1 MTIEIR
7 NFIAFFVILLCGET
21 YGKYLEGLNVNL
33 GDALIFLRE
42 YDSAASLMCTRVMI
56 AQWNFATNVTDA
68 NHQKMV
74 DEQTLKLKFERA
86 SWRKAVTFAWS
97 RIPDPLARRELK
109 MIATKGRSSLTDDKF
124 NEIHRLISE
133 MKEIY
138 VKARVCSY
146 KQIDDECNLS
156 LDHDLNKIMAQ
167 SKDYDE
173 LLYYWHAWHEAI
185 GFADAGDQMR
195 ELFEDEYF
203 QQNMAEIMSA
213 MTPLYKNLFTYVR
226 SKLIERYGD
235 RIREDG
241 PLPAHVL
248 GDMWSQNWE
257 GLFELVQPFPA
268 SRKLDVTLDMMIQ
281 GITPMRMFQIAE
293 EFFTSLGMKPM
304 PPEFWKFSI
313 LEKPID
319 REIKCTP
326 SAWDFCNKIDY
337 RIKQC
342 TRVTMEDLLS
352 THYEM
357 AHLQYYLQ
365 YKDHPL
371 LFRNEAIPGF
381 HEAVSDAIG
390 LSIFTRQHLHKIGLY
405 NNLTDD
411 YDSSINFL
419 MLMALRKVAYMPFA
433 YIVDRWRWRVFSDG
447 VEDMTEHWW
456 ELRLQYQG
464 IVPPVSRFER
474 NFDPAAKYH
483 IPADSPY
490 TKYFV
495 STVLQFQ
502 LFQSLCEISGHTDEL
517 HTCDLYR
524 SREAGR
530 LLSDI
535 LSMGASRP
543 WQDVVKHMTRGRT
556 NRIDAG
562 AMLKYFE
569 PLNAWLKR
577 QNEMQPV
584 IGWITSRDDR
594 EKYYRYRAPSYNSL
608 GLVNNIFVYQN
619 SLKQEIH
626 KNGITLAY
634 YSDSKQ
640 SSDDNCQKPQTE
652 QKLTVFKKMKQMTK
666 DYWHVLLPV
675 HVITSIGW
683 LTLFYTAVRNGVD
696 IVQLLEYM
704 NFSEKYIDLL
714 RNSSAGNL
722 AITYALYKIFT
733 PLRYTVTVGGTTMAI
748 RYLSKLGYVKPL
760 SFKLQSEPVQSN
772 KCAAEYK
779 SKLKAECKTDQQTKP
794 PTS

>member
-1 MTIEIR
+1 
-7 NFIAFFVILLCGET
+7 
-21 YGKYLEGLNVNL
+21 
-33 GDALIFLRE
+33 
-42 YDSAASLMCTRVMI
+42 MCTRVMI

-74 DEQTLKLKFERA
+74 DEQTLKLKFERS

-124 NEIHRLISE
+124 NEIHRLIAE

-146 KQIDDECNLS
+146 KQIDGECNLS
-156 LDHDLNKIMAQ
+156 LDYDLNKIMAT

-173 LLYYWHAWHEAI
+173 LLYYWHAWHEVIGPQLQNKYLRYVQLTNGAAKLN

-213 MTPLYKNLFTYVR
+213 VTPLYKNLFTYVR
-226 SKLIERYGD
+226 SKLIERYDD

-257 GLFELVQPFPA
+257 GLFELVQPF
-268 SRKLDVTLDMMIQ
+268 SVSQKLDVTLDMMIQ
-281 GITPMRMFQIAE
+281 GITPIRMFQIAE

-326 SAWDFCNKIDY
+326 SAWDFCNRIDY

-365 YKDHPL
+365 YKDQPL

-390 LSIFTRQHLHKIGLY
+390 LSIFTRQHLHKIGLH

-433 YIVDRWRWRVFSDG
+433 YIVDQWRWRVFSDG
-447 VEDMTEHWW
+447 VENMTAHWW

-464 IVPPVSRFER
+464 IVPPVPRFER

-490 TKYFV
+490 AKYFV

-502 LFQSLCEISGHTDEL
+502 LFESLCEISGHTGEL
-517 HTCDLYR
+517 HTCDFYR

-543 WQDVVKHMTRGRT
+543 WQDVVRHMTRGRT
-556 NRIDAG
+556 NRIDAD

-577 QNEMQPV
+577 QNKMQPV
-584 IGWITSRDDR
+584 IGWITSRDDK
-594 EKYYRYRAPSYNSL
+594 ERYHRYKAASYNSL
-608 GLVNNIFVYQN
+608 GLVNNIFVYQK
-619 SLKQEIH
+619 SLKQEIN

-634 YSDSKQ
+634 YSDFKQ
-640 SSDDNCQKPQTE
+640 SSDGDCQKPQTE
-652 QKLTVFKKMKQMTK
+652 QKLTVFQKMKQMTK
-666 DYWHVLLPV
+666 DYWHVLIPV

-683 LTLFYTAVRNGVD
+683 VAIFYTAVRNGVD
-696 IVQLLEYM
+696 VVQLLEYM
-704 NFSEKYIDLL
+704 NFSEKYIDLV
-714 RNSSAGNL
+714 RNSSAGDF

-733 PLRYTVTVGGTTMAI
+733 PIRYTVTVGGTTMAI
-748 RYLSKLGYVKPL
+748 RYLSKLGYVKAL
-760 SFKLQSEPVQSN
+760 SFKLQSVEPVQSN
-772 KCAAEYK
+772 KCAAENK
-779 SKLKAECKTDQQTKP
+779 KKFKAECKTDRHSESSKP
-794 PTS
+794 

>member
-1 MTIEIR
+1 MSITDATINLLQRIMTIGIR
-7 NFIAFFVILLCGET
+7 NVIAFFVIVLYGET
-21 YGKYLEGLNVNL
+21 HGKYLEGLNVNL
-33 GDALIFLRE
+33 GDALVFLRE

-74 DEQTLKLKFERA
+74 DEQILKLKFERA

-124 NEIHRLISE
+124 NEIHRLIAE

-146 KQIDDECNLS
+146 KQIDGECNLS
-156 LDHDLNKIMAQ
+156 LDYDLNKIMVT

-173 LLYYWHAWHEAI
+173 LLHYWHAWHEVIGPQLQNKYLRYVQLANRAAKLN

-213 MTPLYKNLFTYVR
+213 VTPLYKNLFTYVR

-281 GITPMRMFQIAE
+281 GITPIRYQKKINFLNSYFILIYL
-293 EFFTSLGMKPM
+293 SLYYIKWQSTPNC
-304 PPEFWKFSI
+304 I
-313 LEKPID
+313 LLHN
-319 REIKCTP
+319 C
-326 SAWDFCNKIDY
+326 

-390 LSIFTRQHLHKIGLY
+390 LSIFTRQHLHKIGLH
-405 NNLTDD
+405 NNLTDN

-447 VEDMTEHWW
+447 VEDMTAHWW

-464 IVPPVSRFER
+464 IVPPVPRFER

-490 TKYFV
+490 AKYFV

-502 LFQSLCEISGHTDEL
+502 LFQSLCEISGHTGEL

-543 WQDVVKHMTRGRT
+543 WQDVVRHMTRSRT

-594 EKYYRYRAPSYNSL
+594 MYLVKIGIFHFISELFAQWYENSARRIEL
-608 GLVNNIFVYQN
+608 WSLFPLLLVTAKIIIYINHYI
-619 SLKQEIH
+619 LH
-626 KNGITLAY
+626 
-634 YSDSKQ
+634 
-640 SSDDNCQKPQTE
+640 
-652 QKLTVFKKMKQMTK
+652 
-666 DYWHVLLPV
+666 PV
-675 HVITSIGW
+675 I
-683 LTLFYTAVRNGVD
+683 
-696 IVQLLEYM
+696 
-704 NFSEKYIDLL
+704 
-714 RNSSAGNL
+714 
-722 AITYALYKIFT
+722 
-733 PLRYTVTVGGTTMAI
+733 
-748 RYLSKLGYVKPL
+748 
-760 SFKLQSEPVQSN
+760 
-772 KCAAEYK
+772 
-779 SKLKAECKTDQQTKP
+779 
-794 PTS
+794 

>member
-1 MTIEIR
+1 
-7 NFIAFFVILLCGET
+7 
-21 YGKYLEGLNVNL
+21 
-33 GDALIFLRE
+33 
-42 YDSAASLMCTRVMI
+42 MCTRVMI

-124 NEIHRLISE
+124 NEIHRLIAE

-146 KQIDDECNLS
+146 KQIDGECNLS
-156 LDHDLNKIMAQ
+156 LDYDLNKIMAT

-173 LLYYWHAWHEAI
+173 LLHYWHAWHEVIGLQLQNKYLRYVQLANRAAKLN

-213 MTPLYKNLFTYVR
+213 VTPLYKNLFTYVR

-281 GITPMRMFQIAE
+281 GITPIRMFQIAE

-326 SAWDFCNKIDY
+326 SAWDFCNRIDY

-342 TRVTMEDLLS
+342 TRITMEDLLS
-352 THYEM
+352 IHYEM

-390 LSIFTRQHLHKIGLY
+390 LSIFTRQHLHKIGLH

-433 YIVDRWRWRVFSDG
+433 YIVDQWRWHVFSDG
-447 VEDMTEHWW
+447 VEDMTAHWW

-464 IVPPVSRFER
+464 IIPPVPRFER

-490 TKYFV
+490 AKYFV

-502 LFQSLCEISGHTDEL
+502 LFQSLCEISGHTGEL

-543 WQDVVKHMTRGRT
+543 WQDVVRHMTRGRT

-584 IGWITSRDDR
+584 IGWITSHDDR
-594 EKYYRYRAPSYNSL
+594 ERYHCYKAASYNSL
-608 GLVNNIFVYQN
+608 GLVNNIFVYQK
-619 SLKQEIH
+619 SLKQEIN

-634 YSDSKQ
+634 YSDLKQ
-640 SSDDNCQKPQTE
+640 SSGGDCEKPQTE
-652 QKLTVFKKMKQMTK
+652 QKLTVFQKMKQMTK
-666 DYWHVLLPV
+666 DYWHVLIPV

-683 LTLFYTAVRNGVD
+683 VAIFYTAVRNGVD
-696 IVQLLEYM
+696 IVQLLEFM
-704 NFSEKYIDLL
+704 NFSEKYINVV
-714 RNSSAGNL
+714 RNSSAGDL

-733 PLRYTVTVGGTTMAI
+733 PIRYTVTVGGTTMAI
-748 RYLSKLGYVKPL
+748 RYLSKLGYVKAL
-760 SFKLQSEPVQSN
+760 SFKLQSVEPVQSN
-772 KCAAEYK
+772 KYAAEHKKKFKAEYK
-779 SKLKAECKTDQQTKP
+779 TDRHSESSKP
-794 PTS
+794 

>member
-1 MTIEIR
+1 
-7 NFIAFFVILLCGET
+7 
-21 YGKYLEGLNVNL
+21 
-33 GDALIFLRE
+33 
-42 YDSAASLMCTRVMI
+42 MCTRVMI

-124 NEIHRLISE
+124 NEIHRLIAE

-138 VKARVCSY
+138 VKARVCTY

-156 LDHDLNKIMAQ
+156 LDYDLNKIMAT

-173 LLYYWHAWHEAI
+173 LLHYWHAWHEAVGPQLQNKYLRYVQLANQAAKLN

-195 ELFEDEYF
+195 ELFEDECF

-213 MTPLYKNLFTYVR
+213 VTPLYKNLFTYVR

-268 SRKLDVTLDMMIQ
+268 SQKLDVTLDMMIQ

-365 YKDHPL
+365 YKDQPL

-390 LSIFTRQHLHKIGLY
+390 LSIFTRQHLHKIGLH
-405 NNLTDD
+405 NNLTDN

-419 MLMALRKVAYMPFA
+419 MLMALRKIAYMPFA

-447 VEDMTEHWW
+447 VEDMTAHWW

-464 IVPPVSRFER
+464 IVPSVPRFER

-490 TKYFV
+490 AKYFV

-502 LFQSLCEISGHTDEL
+502 LFQSLCEIAGHTGEL

-543 WQDVVKHMTRGRT
+543 WQDVVRHMTRGRT

-562 AMLKYFE
+562 AILKYFE

-594 EKYYRYRAPSYNSL
+594 ERYHRYKAASYNSL
-608 GLVNNIFVYQN
+608 GLVNNILVYQK
-619 SLKQEIH
+619 SLKREIN

-634 YSDSKQ
+634 YSDLKRN
-640 SSDDNCQKPQTE
+640 SDGDCQKPQTE
-652 QKLTVFKKMKQMTK
+652 QKLTVFQKMKQMTK
-666 DYWHVLLPV
+666 DYWHVLIPV

-683 LTLFYTAVRNGVD
+683 IAIFYTAVRNGVD

-704 NFSEKYIDLL
+704 NFSEKYIDLV
-714 RNSSAGNL
+714 RNSSAGNW

-748 RYLSKLGYVKPL
+748 RHLSKLGYVKAL
-760 SFKLQSEPVQSN
+760 SFKLQSVEPVQSN
-772 KCAAEYK
+772 KCAAEHK
-779 SKLKAECKTDQQTKP
+779 TKFKAECKTGRHTEPPKP
-794 PTS
+794 